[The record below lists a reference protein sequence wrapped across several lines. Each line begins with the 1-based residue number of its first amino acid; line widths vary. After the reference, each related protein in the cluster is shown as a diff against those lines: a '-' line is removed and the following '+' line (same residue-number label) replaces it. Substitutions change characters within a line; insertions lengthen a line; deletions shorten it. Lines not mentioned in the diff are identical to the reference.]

1 MMQERWKSDESQ
13 IPTLKAIYRINLPG
27 QVYRRFD
34 LALYGPGLYTYT
46 NPALAYHATVSGDD
60 LQPQGSNF
68 ALIQCRV
75 VARSDSVPSPNSYAG
90 FIDDSGVAFC
100 AQPTAIIPTHVLI
113 CNAAAQ
119 PKASQHTISVNSNS
133 VLLGSAPSTASPITS
148 SIGQVDLSDT
158 GETKSKPVKGNK
170 GKAKAQAKA
179 LPQKSQGKG
188 SGLTSSSKQPPGA
201 DLTEP
206 AAANQDVLKSPQ
218 SGGSNAPQVVPA
230 PKVMPGAFADAG
242 SSAPPPPS
250 SGESG
255 AAGGQVPQAVYQSN
269 LKSPGPGQ
277 FYAQTQGGFIPLPNP
292 PPPGITLFILG
303 ADGNFYQAPIST
315 ATVAYPPIPVSV
327 PRPAI
332 AANQGLLPLL
342 APDPAKDSLRAA
354 MAKLLEQQD
363 RIDEDEDDDFD
374 DLLDLP
380 AGYRKPPS
388 KRQPKSP

>member
-1 MMQERWKSDESQ
+1 MES
-13 IPTLKAIYRINLPG
+13 
-27 QVYRRFD
+27 
-34 LALYGPGLYTYT
+34 
-46 NPALAYHATVSGDD
+46 
-60 LQPQGSNF
+60 
-68 ALIQCRV
+68 
-75 VARSDSVPSPNSYAG
+75 
-90 FIDDSGVAFC
+90 
-100 AQPTAIIPTHVLI
+100 
-113 CNAAAQ
+113 
-119 PKASQHTISVNSNS
+119 
-133 VLLGSAPSTASPITS
+133 SAPSTASPITS

-250 SGESG
+250 SD
-255 AAGGQVPQAVYQSN
+255 
-269 LKSPGPGQ
+269 
-277 FYAQTQGGFIPLPNP
+277 AQTQGGFIPLPNP